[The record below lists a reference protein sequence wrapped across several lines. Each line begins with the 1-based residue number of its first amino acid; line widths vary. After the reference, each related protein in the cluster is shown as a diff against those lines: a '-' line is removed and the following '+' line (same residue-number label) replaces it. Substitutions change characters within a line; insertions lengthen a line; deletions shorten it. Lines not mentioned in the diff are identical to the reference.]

1 MAKKKTYG
9 RSGAERSSA
18 TVLPPETHTLNTTYD
33 ISGWLGPHIIKM
45 KNHVYPHTFKFF
57 PDADNKSKMVYR
69 NLANDKTWQ
78 PEGEPLTVLKS
89 LPQGIPKI
97 LRPSLGGTKIMKIN
111 ELISKVKASCHRMSQ
126 QHLSWWINFISE
138 EKNTRKTWDEM
149 TLEQCSIIA
158 EENWPVKFLKEY
170 EETEQLP
177 IVAEVEE
184 ERLDTELNRLLA
196 KQNNFPPVSFENKT
210 LF

>member
-1 MAKKKTYG
+1 
-9 RSGAERSSA
+9 
-18 TVLPPETHTLNTTYD
+18 
-33 ISGWLGPHIIKM
+33 
-45 KNHVYPHTFKFF
+45 
-57 PDADNKSKMVYR
+57 
-69 NLANDKTWQ
+69 
-78 PEGEPLTVLKS
+78 
-89 LPQGIPKI
+89 
-97 LRPSLGGTKIMKIN
+97 
-111 ELISKVKASCHRMSQ
+111 
-126 QHLSWWINFISE
+126 
-138 EKNTRKTWDEM
+138 M

-177 IVAEVEE
+177 IVAGVEE